1 MAVKKAAAK
10 AKATTKKKTLPAK
23 PAARKPA
30 VRKGVM
36 ELAGKP
42 ATIIGADLKAGQKA
56 PRFKV
61 QAGVWAGVPT
71 WQEVDALAA
80 TAGKVRILAAVPS
93 LSTNVCQAET
103 RRFNEEAAHLG
114 EGVVIITISS
124 DLPPTQKNWC
134 AAEGLE
140 RVYTASDH
148 MDLDF
153 GSKYGTHMKERR
165 WHRRAVFV
173 VGKDD
178 KVHYAAYMPS
188 LGDQPNYEEVI
199 ALAKQLAA

>member
-1 MAVKKAAAK
+1 MATKKVTKKPTKKA
-10 AKATTKKKTLPAK
+10 AK

-30 VRKGVM
+30 AKKPVERKGVM

-42 ATIIGADLKAGQKA
+42 ATIIGADVKVGQKA
-56 PRFKV
+56 PAFTAQV
-61 QAGVWAGVPT
+61 GVWAGRNS
-71 WQEVDALAA
+71 WEEVDVLKE
-80 TAGKVRILAAVPS
+80 TAGKVRIFAAVPS

-103 RRFNEEAAHLG
+103 RRFNEEAANLG
-114 EGVVIITISS
+114 EDIRVITISS

-134 AAEGLE
+134 AAEGIE
-140 RVYTASDH
+140 RVITLSDH
-148 MDLDF
+148 MDLNF
-153 GSKYGTHMKERR
+153 GAKYGTQMKERR

-178 KVHYAAYMPS
+178 KVHYVAYMPT

-199 ALAKQLAA
+199 GVAKQLVTA